1 MTSAGI
7 ERELGTRIRYR
18 EGRDYTAKVQ
28 QDLSTVDAPR
38 RHPPARPARP
48 LIRQPSAATFSGSA
62 LPSGSRK
69 GRREPAAAVG
79 MDRLYPDVDAQTA
92 EAARRFGLVEEH
104 WDVVGVGAE

>member
-1 MTSAGI
+1 MF
-7 ERELGTRIRYR
+7 
-18 EGRDYTAKVQ
+18 
-28 QDLSTVDAPR
+28 
-38 RHPPARPARP
+38 PP
-48 LIRQPSAATFSGSA
+48 A

-104 WDVVGVGAE
+104 WDVVGGME